1 MKTITL
7 PALRGSDALG
17 AASLQHLAQQQQGG
31 QMQNM
36 PGMDHS
42 QIQNMHGMDHSQM
55 QSMPGMDHSQMQNMQ
70 GMDHGNMRGNPSAG
84 RTAPAMKPSRPGTV
98 TPPHTN

>member
-7 PALRGSDALG
+7 PALAAVMLLG
-17 AASLQHLAQQQQGG
+17 ATSAALAQQQGG
-31 QMQNM
+31 QMQKM

-42 QIQNMHGMDHSQM
+42 QMQNMQGMDHSQM